1 MKIWAVNWSPKEIF
15 RLWFSCFREF
25 VLIFFYH
32 CGASY
37 KHSILVP
44 TTKTVFF
51 TVFVAPMII
60 VLYQIM
66 ERKLNKENWLGSWW
80 PAFSMLLLSMANK
93 MIKSTFSSVQFS
105 CSAMSDSLWPH
116 GLQHARPPCPSP
128 TPGVCSDSCTLSRW
142 CHPTISSSV
151 VSFSPAPNPSQHQDL
166 FKWVSSSHQ
175 VANVLEFRLPHQ
187 SFQWIFRTDFL

>member
-51 TVFVAPMII
+51 TVFVAPIII

-80 PAFSMLLLSMANK
+80 PAFSMLSLSMANK

-116 GLQHARPPCPSP
+116 GLQHTRPLCHHQLPEFTQTHVHLLGDAIQHLILCRPLILFPSISP
-128 TPGVCSDSCTLSRW
+128 TIRVFSNESLLCIRW
-142 CHPTISSSV
+142 P
-151 VSFSPAPNPSQHQDL
+151 
-166 FKWVSSSHQ
+166 K
-175 VANVLEFRLPHQ
+175 
-187 SFQWIFRTDFL
+187 